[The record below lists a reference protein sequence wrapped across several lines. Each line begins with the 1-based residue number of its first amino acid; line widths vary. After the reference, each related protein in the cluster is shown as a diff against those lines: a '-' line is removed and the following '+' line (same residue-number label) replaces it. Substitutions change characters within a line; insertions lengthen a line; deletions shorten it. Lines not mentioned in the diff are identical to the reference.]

1 MSGLWALHLRFWH
14 PKWGMEL
21 QRRLRARLL
30 RGKVLRRVVLH
41 QEAVVIALAVL
52 CWVHRIIIINKI
64 EPCIRT
70 CRRREGGR
78 YSKLGTRVR
87 SNSRWVV
94 DGQVLHVL
102 AADSGILSGLT
113 CARRTELRVGLPR
126 PRLGEAFVLGSYM
139 LLIGTSVVIAG
150 CRLALGTGVQPLH
163 ERSSSKASIG
173 I

>member
-1 MSGLWALHLRFWH
+1 MSGLWALYLRFWH
-14 PKWGMEL
+14 PEWGIEL
-21 QRRLRARLL
+21 QRKLRARLL

-52 CWVHRIIIINKI
+52 CWVHRRI

-70 CRRREGGR
+70 RRRREGGR

-94 DGQVLHVL
+94 DGQVLHVV
-102 AADSGILSGLT
+102 AANSGILSSLA

-126 PRLGEAFVLGSYM
+126 PRLGEAFVLGLHI
-139 LLIGTSVVIAG
+139 LLMGTSVVIAG
-150 CRLALGTGVQPLH
+150 CRLALDT
-163 ERSSSKASIG
+163 
-173 I
+173 